1 MLPFVV
7 NSDNYKVINE
17 LAANLCHDFFDK
29 TILYHEI
36 RLINGLYL
44 AVIIHIHCNK
54 TFVTLIL

>member
-17 LAANLCHDFFDK
+17 LAANLSQQQNN
-29 TILYHEI
+29 LYHEI
-36 RLINGLYL
+36 CVINGLYL